1 MCVCVSV
8 YTNVWMRIGT
18 CVCVNVCMSACV
30 CVCVYV
36 FIYVCLHVCVCM
48 CVYVC
53 MSACVCVCVYVC
65 MSACGC
71 VCLCVCVYVC
81 IFPLILFIFSSASL
95 ICDMIVTSK
104 ALNSNNRIK
113 THSFITLA
121 ECLFIN

>member
-36 FIYVCLHVCVCM
+36 
-48 CVYVC
+48 C
-53 MSACVCVCVYVC
+53 MSACV
-65 MSACGC
+65 C